1 MLTISRPMPSAASKL
16 AVALASAIALAACQ
30 NPDVGDPCTLQW
42 GSDSTL
48 PPPTP
53 TNAVGDYF
61 QSGNTACDD
70 LVCIVSPAGAESKYA
85 SRCTPENGE
94 NCGYCSKPCV
104 SNQDCYT
111 DETGLVC
118 DLVLPD
124 PAFLATLAPEV
135 RERYLGDISFSSFC
149 VVRR

>member
-1 MLTISRPMPSAASKL
+1 MRSAASKL
-16 AVALASAIALAACQ
+16 AVALVSAIALAACQ

-42 GSDSTL
+42 GSESSL

-53 TNAVGDYF
+53 TTTNGDYF

-70 LVCIVSPAGAESKYA
+70 LVCIVSPAGADSKYA
-85 SRCTPENGE
+85 TRCSVENGE

-104 SNQDCYT
+104 SNDDCYT
-111 DETGLVC
+111 SETGLVC

-124 PAFLATLAPEV
+124 PAFIATLDPEV
-135 RERYLGDISFSSFC
+135 RDRYLGDISFSSFC

>member
-1 MLTISRPMPSAASKL
+1 MRSVATKL
-16 AVALASAIALAACQ
+16 AVALAVALSACQ
-30 NPDVGDPCTLQW
+30 NPDVGDQCTLQW
-42 GSDSTL
+42 GSDSSL

-53 TNAVGDYF
+53 ATAVGDYF

-70 LVCIVSPAGAESKYA
+70 LVCIVSPASENSTG
-85 SRCTPENGE
+85 CVPENGE

-104 SNQDCYT
+104 SNDDCYT

-124 PAFLATLAPEV
+124 PAFVATLAPEV

>member
-1 MLTISRPMPSAASKL
+1 MRSVASKL
-16 AVALASAIALAACQ
+16 AVALASALALAACQ
-30 NPDVGDPCTLQW
+30 DPDVGDPCTLQW
-42 GSDSTL
+42 GSDSSL

-53 TNAVGDYF
+53 TTAAGDYF

-70 LVCIVSPAGAESKYA
+70 LVCIVSPASAESAYA
-85 SRCTPENGE
+85 KDCAKDSTK
-94 NCGYCSKPCV
+94 CGYCSKPCV
-104 SNQDCYT
+104 SNDDCYT
-111 DETGLVC
+111 GETGLVC

-124 PAFLATLAPEV
+124 PAFVATLDPTV

>member
-1 MLTISRPMPSAASKL
+1 MRSAASKL
-16 AVALASAIALAACQ
+16 AVALAAVALAACQ
-30 NPDVGDPCTLQW
+30 NPDVGDSCTLQW
-42 GSDSTL
+42 GSDSSL

-53 TNAVGDYF
+53 TTALGDYF

-70 LVCIVSPAGAESKYA
+70 LVCIVSPGANADGCIPGS
-85 SRCTPENGE
+85 GQ

-104 SNQDCYT
+104 SNDDCYT
-111 DETGLVC
+111 NETGLVC

-124 PAFLATLAPEV
+124 PAFIATLAPDV
-135 RERYLGDISFSSFC
+135 RERYLGDMTFSSFC

>member
-70 LVCIVSPAGAESKYA
+70 LVCIVSPASAESEYA
-85 SRCTPENGE
+85 RNCAEDST

-124 PAFLATLAPEV
+124 PAFLATLEPEV
-135 RERYLGDISFSSFC
+135 QERYLGDISFSSFC